1 MNIVTDFYS
10 LPFLLVAVTT
20 ASICDV
26 GLEECFLC
34 TVRLLELHTLPNELL
49 STLIRQLPYAQYSKR
64 SARGG
69 EHSASPIH
77 TG

>member
-49 STLIRQLPYAQYSKR
+49 STLIRQLPYSYWPTNPNLRTRMHLMSMLY
-64 SARGG
+64 
-69 EHSASPIH
+69 
-77 TG
+77 